1 MAKADT
7 ENKNSAIDDELFR
20 KIRVALVEVCLL
32 QLDEVKNKRS
42 KNPEVVINSAIE
54 IYNTL
59 KNESPATRA

>member
-1 MAKADT
+1 MTKADT
-7 ENKNSAIDDELFR
+7 ENKIPVVDDGLLR
-20 KIRVALVEVCLL
+20 KIRVALVEDCLL
-32 QLDEVKNKRS
+32 QLDDVKNKRL

>member
-7 ENKNSAIDDELFR
+7 ENKISNVDDGLLR

-32 QLDEVKNKRS
+32 QLDDVKNKRL